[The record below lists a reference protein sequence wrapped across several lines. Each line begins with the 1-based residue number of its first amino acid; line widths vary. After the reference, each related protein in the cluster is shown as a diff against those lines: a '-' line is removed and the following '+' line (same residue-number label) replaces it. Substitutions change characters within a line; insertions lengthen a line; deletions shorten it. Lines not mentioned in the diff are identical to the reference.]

1 MKAIKQI
8 KDIRLGVGT
17 SILRILKSKTGK
29 MRVTTTIIAGNFG
42 PELHDIEYGELDA
55 LSEATQKI
63 MQRRIFGNYGRQ
75 LGIDEAIMLVTR
87 NASGTLQGTLEE
99 LGGTM
104 PFLKPGTYALIID

>member
-1 MKAIKQI
+1 
-8 KDIRLGVGT
+8 
-17 SILRILKSKTGK
+17 

-63 MQRRIFGNYGRQ
+63 IQRRIFGNYGRQ

-99 LGGTM
+99 LGGAM
-104 PFLKPGTYALIID
+104 PFLKPETYALIID